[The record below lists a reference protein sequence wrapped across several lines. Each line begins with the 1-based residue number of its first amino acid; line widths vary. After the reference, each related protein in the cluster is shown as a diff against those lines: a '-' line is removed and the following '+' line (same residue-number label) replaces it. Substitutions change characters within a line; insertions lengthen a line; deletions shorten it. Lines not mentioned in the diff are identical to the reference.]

1 MGWLPHGEI
10 LWMDEAFSDK
20 IEKIQEADED
30 TEDYAMGSNVESDNG
45 DGFQDTVWQI
55 MVSGFPII
63 LKEWP
68 VSLMEI

>member
-10 LWMDEAFSDK
+10 LWMDEVFTDK
-20 IEKIQEADED
+20 IEKIQEADGD

-55 MVSGFPII
+55 MVSGFLII

-68 VSLMEI
+68 VPLMEI

>member
-1 MGWLPHGEI
+1 
-10 LWMDEAFSDK
+10 MDEAFSDK

-63 LKEWP
+63 LRVASP
-68 VSLMEI
+68 FDGDLNLIFMLI

>member
-10 LWMDEAFSDK
+10 FWMDEVFTDK
-20 IEKIQEADED
+20 IEKIQEADGD

-55 MVSGFPII
+55 MVSGFLII

-68 VSLMEI
+68 VALMEI